1 MKDLEPVVYTRT
13 AEGFDR
19 CPIRFV
25 VRSLEDERHVMS
37 GGDFLQ
43 LGRHEKYML
52 AAFDD
57 ARAGDQKKIAR
68 QVYVKTRYI
77 VKQDASLCRYR
88 AALSVDASLA
98 AAEAVV

>member
-1 MKDLEPVVYTRT
+1 MKDLEPFVYTRT

-25 VRSLEDERHVMS
+25 VRSLEDERHVIS

-43 LGRHEKYML
+43 LGRHEKHML

-88 AALSVDASLA
+88 AALSVEASLA